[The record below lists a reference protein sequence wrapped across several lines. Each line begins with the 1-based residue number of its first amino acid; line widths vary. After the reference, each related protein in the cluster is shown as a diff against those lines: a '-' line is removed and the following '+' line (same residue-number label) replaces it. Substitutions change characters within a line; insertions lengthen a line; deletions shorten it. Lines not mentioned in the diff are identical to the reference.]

1 MAKWEFPSRGYA
13 ETEGYSNAGLAEFK
27 GNPLQALAREI
38 CQNSLDAA
46 DGSGKPVRVEIR
58 KHHVEINSF
67 PGMIQLKSIL
77 EACER
82 FWGREGDANTKAFL
96 RNAQRYFSK
105 SNKFFVLQVS
115 DYNTKGVQGA
125 FSSNNIT
132 PWGSLVKG
140 NAFSV
145 KADESNAAG
154 SYGIGKAAPFVSSAF
169 QTVFYRTFDIDNERA
184 ALGVARLMAFNAA
197 AGEVSPGEDPVR
209 RSVGYYGS
217 NKNNKPSVRIEELD
231 KICQRTEHGTDLFIP
246 GFMYSTAD
254 NEWVKTIL
262 LEVVDNFLYSI
273 YTGKLEVIVEDT
285 RLNRGSLPVVLSFL
299 GPKAKNASMFYDV
312 IREDNQQ
319 VHEMIEPFHKLGSL
333 RLRLLYDHDLSKRV
347 LVVRKSGMR
356 ISRIPSL
363 PRGISYVGFLELQG
377 EKLNQFFRNME
388 NPKHNAWEPKRHE
401 NSELARRYKEE
412 VEDWVRTKISEKL
425 VEISGEESVIDIGD
439 CFNYQDKL
447 PDENKDE
454 RKNERIVDTVKSMEI
469 IADEPTEQRKFKI
482 TDTGGNIGT
491 SRSADRSGTIDDVGG
506 RKGHR
511 TRTGSRKGGAP
522 TGRAGREDVGGKD
535 RIYDGKHEV
544 FVSARIISRGDG
556 DNLLIYKTEEDI
568 EFGEMEIVT
577 KGENGKIMQLYVIEC
592 NGERTRAEG
601 GHIVISGVKAGV
613 KNTAEFKI
621 AGKRSF
627 AMGVKAYG
635 N

>member
-13 ETEGYSNAGLAEFK
+13 ETEGYSNAGLAEFR
-27 GNPLQALAREI
+27 GNPLQALARVI

-46 DGSGKPVRVEIR
+46 DGSGRPVRVEIH
-58 KHHVEINSF
+58 KHFMEINSF
-67 PGMIQLKSIL
+67 PGMLQLRSIID
-77 EACER
+77 ACER
-82 FWGREGDANTKAFL
+82 FWGKEGDANTKAFL

-145 KADESNAAG
+145 KSDESNAAG

-197 AGEVSPGEDPVR
+197 TGEVLPGEDPVR

-217 NKNNKPSVRIEELD
+217 SKNNKPSVKIEELD
-231 KICQRTEHGTDLFIP
+231 KISQRTEHGTDLFIP

-254 NEWVKTIL
+254 KEWMKTIL
-262 LEVVDNFLYSI
+262 LEIVDNFLYSI
-273 YTGKLEVIVEDT
+273 YIGKLEVIVEDT
-285 RLNRGSLPVVLSFL
+285 RLNRESLPVVLSYL
-299 GPKAKNASMFYDV
+299 GPKAKNAIMFYDV

-319 VHEMIEPFHKLGSL
+319 VHEMIAPFHKLGNL
-333 RLRLLYDHDLSKRV
+333 RLRLLYDRDLSKKV

-356 ISRIPSL
+356 IARIPSL

-377 EKLNQFFRNME
+377 ESLNQFFRNME

-401 NSELARRYKEE
+401 KSELAKQYKEE

-425 VEISGEESVIDIGD
+425 IEISGEESVIDIGD
-439 CFNYQDKL
+439 CFNYQERQSE
-447 PDENKDE
+447 ENKDE

-469 IADEPTEQRKFKI
+469 IAEEPTEQHKFKI
-482 TDTGGNIGT
+482 TDIGGNTGT
-491 SRSADRSGTIDDVGG
+491 SRNADRSGTIDDEGG

-511 TRTGSRKGGAP
+511 TRTGTKKGGAP
-522 TGRAGREDVGGKD
+522 TGRAGREDSGGRD

-544 FVSARIISRGDG
+544 YVSARIISRGNG
-556 DNLLIYKTEEDI
+556 DNLLIYKTEDDI
-568 EFGEMEIVT
+568 ESGEMEIVT
-577 KGENGKIMQLYVIEC
+577 KGENGKIMQLYVLEC

-601 GHIVISGVKAGV
+601 GHIVVSGIKAGV

>member
-13 ETEGYSNAGLAEFK
+13 ETEGFSNAGLAEFR

-46 DGSGKPVRVEIR
+46 DGSGKPVRVEFH
-58 KHHVEINSF
+58 KHLMEINSF
-67 PGMIQLKSIL
+67 PGMIQLRSIID
-77 EACER
+77 ACER

-96 RNAQRYFSK
+96 RNAQRYFSR

-197 AGEVSPGEDPVR
+197 EGEVSPGEDPVR

-231 KICQRTEHGTDLFIP
+231 RICQRTEHGTDLFIP

-262 LEVVDNFLYSI
+262 LEIVDNFLYSI

-285 RLNRGSLPVVLSFL
+285 RLNRSSLPAVLSFL

-319 VHEMIEPFHKLGSL
+319 VHEMIEPFHKMGYL
-333 RLRLLYDHDLSKRV
+333 RLRLLYDHDLSKKV

-356 ISRIPSL
+356 IARIPSL

-377 EKLNQFFRNME
+377 ESLNQFFRNME

-401 NSELARRYKEE
+401 KSELARKYKEE

-425 VEISGEESVIDIGD
+425 IEISGEESVIDIGD

-447 PDENKDE
+447 LDENKDE

-469 IADEPTEQRKFKI
+469 IADTPTEERKFKI
-482 TDTGGNIGT
+482 TDIGGNTGT
-491 SRSADRSGTIDDVGG
+491 SRNADRSGTIDDEGG

-511 TRTGSRKGGAP
+511 TRTGTKKGGAP
-522 TGRAGREDVGGKD
+522 TGRAGREDPVGRD

-544 FVSARIISRGDG
+544 FVSARIISRGNG
-556 DNLLIYKTEEDI
+556 DNLLIYKTEDDI
-568 EFGEMEIVT
+568 ASGEMEIVT

-592 NGERTRAEG
+592 NGENTRAES

>member
-13 ETEGYSNAGLAEFK
+13 ETEGFSNAGLAEFR

-46 DGSGKPVRVEIR
+46 DGSGRPVRVEFH
-58 KHHVEINSF
+58 KHFMEINSF
-67 PGMIQLKSIL
+67 PGMIQLRSIL
-77 EACER
+77 DSCER

-96 RNAQRYFSK
+96 RNAQRHLGNSK
-105 SNKFFVLQVS
+105 SFTVLQVS

-145 KADESNAAG
+145 KSDESNAAG

-169 QTVFYRTFDIDNERA
+169 QTVFYRTYDIDNERA

-197 AGEVSPGEDPVR
+197 ANEVKPGEDPVR
-209 RSVGYYGS
+209 RSVGYYGVS
-217 NKNNKPSVRIEELD
+217 NNNKPSVRINELD
-231 KICQRTEHGTDLFIP
+231 NINERTEHGTDLFIP

-285 RLNRGSLPVVLSFL
+285 RLNRESLPTVLSRL
-299 GPKAKNASMFYDV
+299 GPKAKNAIMFLDV

-319 VHEMIEPFHKLGSL
+319 VHEVTRPFYKLGTL
-333 RLRLLYDHDLSKRV
+333 RLRLMYEHDLSKKV

-356 ISRIPSL
+356 IARIPSL

-425 VEISGEESVIDIGD
+425 IEISGEESVIDIGD
-439 CFNYQDKL
+439 CFNYQDRL
-447 PDENKDE
+447 PEENKDE
-454 RKNERIVDTVKSMEI
+454 RKKERIVDTVKSIEV
-469 IADEPTEQRKFKI
+469 IADTPTEQRKFKI
-482 TDTGGNIGT
+482 TDIGGNTGT
-491 SRSADRSGTIDDVGG
+491 SRNADRSGTIDDVGG

-511 TRTGSRKGGAP
+511 TRTGTKKGGAP
-522 TGRAGREDVGGKD
+522 TGRSGREDSAGKD

-544 FVSARIISRGDG
+544 YVSARIISRGNG

-577 KGENGKIMQLYVIEC
+577 KGENGKVMQLYVIEC
-592 NGERTRAEG
+592 NGDRTRAEE
-601 GHIVISGVKAGV
+601 GHIVITGVKAGV

>member
-1 MAKWEFPSRGYA
+1 MANWVFPSRGYA
-13 ETEGYSNAGLAEFK
+13 ETEGFSNAGLAEFR

-46 DGSGKPVRVEIR
+46 DGSNRPVRVEFH
-58 KHHVEINSF
+58 KHFMEISKF
-67 PGMIQLKSIL
+67 PGMIQLQTIL
-77 EACER
+77 DACEQ

-96 RNAQRYFSK
+96 RNAKRAFEK

-145 KADESNAAG
+145 KSDEKNAAG

-169 QTVFYRTFDIDNERA
+169 QTVFYRTYDIDNERA
-184 ALGVARLMAFNAA
+184 ALGVARLMAFYASPSQ
-197 AGEVSPGEDPVR
+197 VRPGEDPVR
-209 RSVGYYGS
+209 RSVGYYGV
-217 NKNNKPSVRIEELD
+217 NKNNKPSIAIEGLD
-231 KICQRTEHGTDLFIP
+231 DICKRTSFGTDLFIP
-246 GFMYSTAD
+246 GFMFSTAD
-254 NEWVKTIL
+254 NEWIRTIL
-262 LEVVDNFLYSI
+262 LEVIENFLYSI
-273 YTGKLEVIVEDT
+273 YTEKLEVIVEDT
-285 RLNRGSLPVVLSFL
+285 VLNKKSLPAVISFL
-299 GPKAKNASMFYDV
+299 GAKAKNAGMFYDV
-312 IREDNQQ
+312 IREDNTQ
-319 VHEMIEPFHKLGSL
+319 VHEISRPFYKLGTL
-333 RLRLLYDHDLSKRV
+333 RLRLIYDHDLSKKV

-356 ISRIPSL
+356 IARIPSL

-388 NPKHNAWEPKRHE
+388 NPKHDAWEPRRHE
-401 NSELARRYKEE
+401 QPELAKRYKEE
-412 VEDWVRTKISEKL
+412 IEDWVRTKISEKL

-439 CFNYQDKL
+439 CFNYQDRL

-454 RKNERIVDTVKSMEI
+454 RKKERIVDTVKSIEVI
-469 IADEPTEQRKFKI
+469 EDTPVERKFKI
-482 TDTGGNIGT
+482 TDIGGNSGT
-491 SRSADRSGTIDDVGG
+491 SRSADKTGIIDDVGT

-511 TRTGSRKGGAP
+511 KRTGTKKGGAP
-522 TGRAGREDVGGKD
+522 TGRSGKENQSGSD

-544 FVSARIISRGDG
+544 FVSARIISRGNG
-556 DNLLIYKTEEDI
+556 NNLLIYTAEDSI
-568 EFGEMEIVT
+568 ESGEMEIVT
-577 KGENGKIMQLYVIEC
+577 KGENGKMMQLYVIEC
-592 NGERTRAEG
+592 IGDRTKAVD

-613 KNTAEFKI
+613 KQSAEFKI
-621 AGKRSF
+621 AGKRSY